1 LLMSASVYNEPLS
14 RAQQRQAFLAK
25 HGYAPEYCSLLAADA
40 SPRQYY
46 RWQYEGKSLVL
57 MDTPISEKPEQFC
70 RISQLLRDINLSAP
84 EIVVYDFDQGFLLLE
99 DLGDQT
105 YTRALTSDNTTA
117 LYTLAIKTLI
127 HLHQHQLQKVDF
139 VDCYTSKELLREAM
153 LFLEWYYPEIEGKKP
168 SLEAIQQYES
178 VFYDAF
184 TTALA
189 QQPHRL
195 VLRDYHIDN
204 LILLSSR
211 EGIQRCGL
219 LDFQCA
225 LWGPIG
231 YDVVSLLE
239 DARRDVDPFL
249 KEQLWQVYGAAF
261 PELNLEILRQS
272 SAVLSVGRHLKI
284 LGIFMRLAIRDGKK
298 EYLAHL
304 PRIERLLKIS
314 LAEANLPDLTLWFK
328 TYMSHLSHAN

>member
-1 LLMSASVYNEPLS
+1 MSASLYNQSLN
-14 RAQQRQAFLAK
+14 RAHQRQAFLTA
-25 HGYAPEYCSLLAADA
+25 HGYAPEYCRLLAADA

-46 RWQYEGKSLVL
+46 RWQNGGNSLVL

-70 RISQLLRDINLSAP
+70 RIAQLLCDINLSAP
-84 EIVVYDFDQGFLLLE
+84 KIIASDFEQGFLLLE
-99 DLGDQT
+99 DFGDQT
-105 YTRALTSDNTTA
+105 YTRALTPDNTTA

-127 HLHQHQLQKVDF
+127 HLHQHQSQKVAF
-139 VDCYTSKELLREAM
+139 VGEYTSKELLREAM
-153 LFLEWYYPEIEGKKP
+153 LFLEWYYPKVEGK
-168 SLEAIQQYES
+168 SLSPKGAQLYES
-178 VFYDAF
+178 LFYDAF

-195 VLRDYHIDN
+195 ILRDYHIDN
-204 LILLSSR
+204 LMLLSNR
-211 EGIQRCGL
+211 KGVQRCGL

-239 DARRDVDPFL
+239 DARRDVDPLL
-249 KEQLWQVYGAAF
+249 KEQLWQVYSAAF
-261 PELNLEILRQS
+261 PEIDLKVLRQS
-272 SAVLSVGRHLKI
+272 SAVLSIGRHLKI
-284 LGIFMRLAIRDGKK
+284 LGIFIRLAVRDGKK

-314 LAEANLPDLTLWFK
+314 LAEANLPDLTMWFK
-328 TYMSHLSHAN
+328 TYMSHLSHAD